1 MPSFLRPI
9 RLSKASHTHP
19 TPHPA
24 PSILETTV
32 QSSFLRTR
40 LSALAFALA
49 ATAPFAHATDKKVAV
64 TAIVEHPALDAVRD
78 GVRDELKAAGFENG
92 KGLKFEFQSAQGNT
106 GTAAQIA
113 RKYVGDKPAA
123 IVAIATP
130 SAQAVV
136 AATKDIPVVYS
147 AVTDPVAAKLVKSW
161 DASGTNVTGVSD
173 LSPLPRHLELIKKVA
188 PAAKRV
194 GVIYS
199 PGEANSVAIVEA
211 LKKAAPAA
219 GFVLV
224 EASAPRSVDVAGAAQ
239 SLVGKADVI
248 YAPTDNNVMSAFE
261 GIVKVAQAA
270 KIPVVAADTDAVK
283 RGAVAALGL
292 NYYDIGRQTGKV
304 VVRILNGEAPGA
316 IPSQTSQ
323 SFELFVNPAA
333 AQKQGV
339 TLSDDLVKSAKFVVR

>member
-1 MPSFLRPI
+1 M
-9 RLSKASHTHP
+9 K
-19 TPHPA
+19 
-24 PSILETTV
+24 
-32 QSSFLRTR
+32 SSFLRTR

-49 ATAPFAHATDKKVAV
+49 SAAPFALAADKTVAV

-173 LSPLPRHLELIKKVA
+173 LSPLTRHLELIRRVA

-339 TLSDDLVKSAKFVVR
+339 TLSDELVKSAKFVVR

>member
-1 MPSFLRPI
+1 M
-9 RLSKASHTHP
+9 K
-19 TPHPA
+19 
-24 PSILETTV
+24 
-32 QSSFLRTR
+32 SSFLRTR

-49 ATAPFAHATDKKVAV
+49 SAAPFALAADKTVAV

-147 AVTDPVAAKLVKSW
+147 AVTDPVAAKLVKTW

-173 LSPLPRHLELIKKVA
+173 LSPLTRHLELIRRVA

-339 TLSDDLVKSAKFVVR
+339 TLSDELVKSAKFVVR

>member
-1 MPSFLRPI
+1 M
-9 RLSKASHTHP
+9 
-19 TPHPA
+19 
-24 PSILETTV
+24 
-32 QSSFLRTR
+32 QSSFLRSR
-40 LSALAFALA
+40 RACLSTLALALA
-49 ATAPFAHATDKKVAV
+49 AAAPFAHAAEPKSVAV

-78 GVRDELKAAGFENG
+78 GVRDELRAAGFEAG
-92 KGLKFEFQSAQGNT
+92 KNLKFEYQSAQGNT

-113 RKYVGDKPAA
+113 RKYVGAQPDA

-147 AVTDPVAAKLVKSW
+147 AVTDPVAAKLVKTW

-173 LSPLPRHLELIKKVA
+173 MSPLDKHLELMHKVA
-188 PAAKRV
+188 PSAKRV

-224 EASAPRSVDVAGAAQ
+224 EAAAARSVDVAGAAQ

-270 KIPVVAADTDAVK
+270 KIPLVAADTDAVK

-304 VVRILNGEAPGA
+304 VVRVLNGEQPGK
-316 IPSQTSQ
+316 IGSQTSTT
-323 SFELFVNPAA
+323 FELHVNVAA

-339 TLSDDLVKSAKFVVR
+339 TLSEDLIKSAKSVVR

>member
-1 MPSFLRPI
+1 MPACLALPR
-9 RLSKASHTHP
+9 RAALS
-19 TPHPA
+19 
-24 PSILETTV
+24 I
-32 QSSFLRTR
+32 
-40 LSALAFALA
+40 ALAVMAAPLTTLA
-49 ATAPFAHATDKKVAV
+49 APAADKSVAL
-64 TAIVEHPALDAVRD
+64 TAIVEHPALDAARD
-78 GVRDELKAAGFENG
+78 GVKDELKAAGFEAG
-92 KGLKFEFQSAQGNT
+92 KNLKFEYQSAQGNT

-113 RKYVGDKPAA
+113 RKYVGARPDV

-147 AVTDPVAAKLVKSW
+147 AVTDPVAAKLVKTW
-161 DASGTNVTGVSD
+161 DASGSNVTGVSD
-173 LSPLPRHLELIKKVA
+173 LSPLEKHLELIKKVA

-211 LKKAAPAA
+211 LKKACAAA
-219 GFVLV
+219 GLTLV
-224 EASAPRSVDVAGAAQ
+224 EAAAARTVDVPSAAQ
-239 SLVGKADVI
+239 SLVGKVDVI

-261 GIVKVAQAA
+261 GIVKVAQAS

-304 VVRILNGEAPGA
+304 VVRILNGEAPGKIA
-316 IPSQTSQ
+316 SQTSP

-333 AQKQGV
+333 AQKQGIA
-339 TLSDDLVKSAKFVVR
+339 LSDELLKTAKVVVR

>member
-1 MPSFLRPI
+1 M
-9 RLSKASHTHP
+9 K
-19 TPHPA
+19 
-24 PSILETTV
+24 
-32 QSSFLRTR
+32 SSFLRTR

-49 ATAPFAHATDKKVAV
+49 SAAPFALAADKTVAV

-173 LSPLPRHLELIKKVA
+173 LSPLARHLELIKKVA

-339 TLSDDLVKSAKFVVR
+339 TLSDELVKSAKFVVR

>member
-1 MPSFLRPI
+1 M
-9 RLSKASHTHP
+9 
-19 TPHPA
+19 
-24 PSILETTV
+24 
-32 QSSFLRTR
+32 QSSFLRSRRACLTT
-40 LSALAFALA
+40 LALAIAAAAPLA
-49 ATAPFAHATDKKVAV
+49 RADEPKYVAV

-78 GVRDELKAAGFENG
+78 GVRDELKAAGFEAG
-92 KGLKFEFQSAQGNT
+92 KTLKFEYQSAQGNT

-113 RKYVGDKPAA
+113 RKYVGAKPDA

-147 AVTDPVAAKLVKSW
+147 AVTDPVAAKLVKGW
-161 DASGTNVTGVSD
+161 DASGMNVTGVSD
-173 LSPLPRHLELIKKVA
+173 LSPLPKHLELMRQVA
-188 PAAKRV
+188 PSAKRI

-211 LKKAAPAA
+211 LRKAAPAA

-224 EASAPRSVDVAGAAQ
+224 EASAARSVDVASAAQ
-239 SLVGKADVI
+239 SLVGKADLI

-261 GIVKVAQAA
+261 GIVKVAQAS
-270 KIPVVAADTDAVK
+270 KLPVVAADTDAVK

-292 NYYDIGRQTGKV
+292 NYYDIGRQTGKL
-304 VVRILNGEAPGA
+304 VVRILNGEAPGKIA
-316 IPSQTSQ
+316 SQTSTN
-323 SFELFVNPAA
+323 FELHVNPAA

-339 TLSDDLVKSAKFVVR
+339 TLPEALVKSAKFVVR

>member
-1 MPSFLRPI
+1 M
-9 RLSKASHTHP
+9 
-19 TPHPA
+19 
-24 PSILETTV
+24 

-49 ATAPFAHATDKKVAV
+49 SAAPFALAADKTVAV

-147 AVTDPVAAKLVKSW
+147 AVTDPVAAKLVKTW

-173 LSPLPRHLELIKKVA
+173 LSPLARHLELIKKVA

-339 TLSDDLVKSAKFVVR
+339 TLSDELVKSAKFVVR